1 MQSRIQPSNYFSYIV
16 FFPQGPK
23 LPGHILTAFLKRTKT
38 KSNVDFEGVIFL
50 GEKKICLVAQNNILR
65 FE

>member
-1 MQSRIQPSNYFSYIV
+1 M
-16 FFPQGPK
+16 
-23 LPGHILTAFLKRTKT
+23 LPGHTLTVFLKRTKT

-50 GEKKICLVAQNNILR
+50 GEKRICLVAQNNILR